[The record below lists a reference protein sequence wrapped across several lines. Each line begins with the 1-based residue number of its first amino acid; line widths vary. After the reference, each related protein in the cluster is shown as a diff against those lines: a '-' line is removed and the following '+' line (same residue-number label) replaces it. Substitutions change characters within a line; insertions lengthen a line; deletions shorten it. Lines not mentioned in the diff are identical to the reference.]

1 MEFKF
6 TNEKNCISRGVISPS
21 SHDRVLRMNYI
32 FITASLSGA
41 KLIQDQQIQ
50 IDNSRAKLR
59 YGHAYI
65 FKKVAMKHL

>member
-32 FITASLSGA
+32 FITASLSVA
-41 KLIQDQQIQ
+41 KVIQDQQIQ

-59 YGHAYI
+59 YGYAYI